1 MEKSGVPGFF
11 ICAGG
16 TSRARMFTFVF
27 GAVRVLLIVWNYFF
41 DIMLHNEMICDRIKT
56 GREPPYKKDAVRVI
70 QAVTGTKLQI
80 EEEGGDVDMCKA
92 IEDMKRDERREGKR
106 EGRREGRKEGR
117 REGRKEGRRE
127 GLEETTVSNLRS
139 LMKNMNLA
147 VDQALT
153 ALDISEKEWEKYRS
167 RI

>member
-1 MEKSGVPGFF
+1 
-11 ICAGG
+11 
-16 TSRARMFTFVF
+16 
-27 GAVRVLLIVWNYFF
+27 
-41 DIMLHNEMICDRIKT
+41 
-56 GREPPYKKDAVRVI
+56 
-70 QAVTGTKLQI
+70 
-80 EEEGGDVDMCKA
+80 MCKA

-106 EGRREGRKEGR
+106 EGR

-147 VDQALT
+147 VDQALA